1 MASLEQHKRD
11 CLKLLGNEFEEV
23 HRWLDDCFKLFGPNH
38 RHARHHWQGINEVR
52 EKFGDAGA
60 KAALLHILRDCRH
73 VPAKRD
79 YETGYVDALGLKRNW
94 STSAYIRYGDSDFEE
109 LVKEQL
115 KPTALVLWAFLK
127 WEDARN
133 FLAAVTSYSAEDI
146 ISLEGA
152 WKEARNR
159 LDDQQLSLTPTSA
172 FTNFQELSSLSP
184 DVQDYFAEMLGKIQQ
199 SGIATEGREVSIGYI
214 SIDSLTNPFVFID
227 YELLEDLKPELTGTS
242 PIEVAR
248 FAFPEFVST
257 PMTMVGEPTQRTITF
272 VSPQK
277 TLTVSNA
284 RVRATPEGTE
294 VSYVISA
301 NATGI
306 VVSETGDRLI
316 LRNGIHRAFL
326 LAQLGFKEVP
336 CAYIKESVAVP
347 FVSAAYPTFAP
358 GVLVQPRRPLLT
370 DFLRPELCL
379 QAPVRRS
386 HKVIRISADETMIPV
401 D

>member
-1 MASLEQHKRD
+1 
-11 CLKLLGNEFEEV
+11 
-23 HRWLDDCFKLFGPNH
+23 
-38 RHARHHWQGINEVR
+38 
-52 EKFGDAGA
+52 
-60 KAALLHILRDCRH
+60 
-73 VPAKRD
+73 VPARSD
-79 YETGYVDALGLKRNW
+79 YETGYVDALGLKKNW
-94 STSAYIRYGDSDFEE
+94 STAAYIRYGDSDFEG

-133 FLAAVTSYSAEDI
+133 FLAAITSFSAEDI
-146 ISLEGA
+146 IGLEGA
-152 WKEARNR
+152 WKEAHNR
-159 LDDQQLSLTPTSA
+159 LEEPQLSLTTASA
-172 FTNFQELSSLSP
+172 FTSFQEISSLSP
-184 DVQDYFAEMLGKIQQ
+184 DVRDYFAGMLGKIQQ
-199 SGIATEGREVSIGYI
+199 GGIAAEGREVSIGYV

-227 YELLEDLKPELTGTS
+227 YELLEDLKPELTGAS
-242 PIEVAR
+242 PIEIAR
-248 FAFPEFVST
+248 FAFPELVST
-257 PMTMVGEPTQRTITF
+257 PMTMVGEPTQKTITF
-272 VSPQK
+272 VSRQK
-277 TLTVSNA
+277 SLTVSNV
-284 RVRATPEGTE
+284 RLRATPEGTE
-294 VSYVISA
+294 VSYIIAA

-306 VVSETGDRLI
+306 VVSETGGRLV

-336 CAYIKESVAVP
+336 CVYIKEPVAVP

-358 GVLVQPRRPLLT
+358 GVLVQPRQPLLT